1 MLHILIPTDFSILA
15 LRSAEYALMLAQNI
29 EARFTLLHIDN
40 VPRPNY
46 AFIKKVDDILRNEAL
61 KTLREQAESIKKS
74 TGFTGRVDVAYEHG
88 DAVSGIEE
96 YTKHHRVD
104 LVIMGT
110 KGESVIKNRLF
121 GSVAAGVLEHV
132 TVPSLF
138 VPVDAPTVKPR
149 NIAFATDLTNLDEEL
164 PELIAFARFFN
175 ATVHVLHI
183 YPDNVGA
190 DTFDEERTKI
200 DLLAKTQY
208 PNLTFNAVMDTDI
221 IAGIDRFMASDSPD
235 MLAMFTYKS
244 GILSYLFDTSYTE
257 EMTFHSRIPLL
268 IFRKHKV
275 DE

>member
-1 MLHILIPTDFSILA
+1 MLHILLPTDFSLLA
-15 LRSAEYALMLAQNI
+15 RRSGEYALRLAQNLD
-29 EARFTLLHIDN
+29 ARFTLLHVDN

-46 AFIKKVDDILRNEAL
+46 AFIKKVDDIIRDEAL
-61 KTLREQAESIKKS
+61 KTLREHADSLQKS
-74 TGFTGRVDVAYEHG
+74 TGFAGRIDVAYEHG

-96 YTKHHRVD
+96 YTKHHKVD

-132 TVPSLF
+132 SAPSLF
-138 VPVDAPTVKPR
+138 VPVDAVADKPR

-164 PELIAFARFFN
+164 PELIAFARLFN

-183 YPDNVGA
+183 YPDQVVA

-200 DLLAKTQY
+200 DLMAKSDY
-208 PNLTFNAVMDTDI
+208 PNLTFTAVMDTDI
-221 IAGIDRFMASDSPD
+221 IAGIDRFIASDSPD
-235 MLAMFTYKS
+235 LLAMFTYKS

-257 EMTFHSRIPLL
+257 EMTFHSQIPLL
-268 IFRKHKV
+268 IVRKHKV